1 MSREANRR
9 SGLAVMGGLVGLVAP
24 LLPVMV
30 AAILLGAIGHLCA
43 IFLTIVAACVLVYWI
58 EASGIIS
65 LNSDGLASSLT
76 GDLSDGN
83 WLADIYLQLPHSWW
97 WILIVLACLRGVFH
111 YGEQYCNHFIAFKLL
126 ALIRHKV
133 FAKLRTLAPAK
144 LESRRKGDLVAV
156 ITQDI
161 ELLEVFYA
169 HTISP
174 IAIAIITS
182 AVMVGLIAQFSVSA
196 ACVAVL
202 AYLVVGAVIPLYFG
216 KHGAK
221 PGVEYRNQ
229 VSALNSFLLD
239 SMWGLDE
246 ILQYRQGEKR
256 RENLNAKSREI
267 SVPMRGLN
275 AVEAN
280 QKAVTNLALLGFSF
294 AVLFLLIWQ
303 YQSGLVTGLGLILG
317 TVAMMSSFG
326 PVIAL
331 ASLSNSL
338 HQTLACGERV
348 LQVLEETPQILDIT
362 GKPETSFAGAAL
374 EQVDFAYTAAAV
386 PASASSNTAATA
398 STTSTDLVLRNFSLD
413 IPVHQ
418 VVGLCGPSGCGKSTA
433 LKLLLRF
440 WDPLFGRVQISGTDV
455 REINTDNLRSMEAF
469 VSQETML
476 FHGTIGENIAV
487 GKLGATPA
495 EIEEAARKASIHDFI
510 ASLPDGYDTL
520 LGEGISLSGGET
532 QRIGMA
538 RAFLHDGPFMLLDEP
553 TSNLDSLNEG
563 IILKALREERGEKTV
578 LLVSHRQSTMSVV
591 DTTVMLTA
599 TSQKAS

>member
-43 IFLTIVAACVLVYWI
+43 IFLTIVAACVLVHWI

-76 GDLSDGN
+76 GDLSAGN

-182 AVMVGLIAQFSVSA
+182 AVMVRLIAQFSVLA

-202 AYLVVGAVIPLYFG
+202 AYLVVGAIIPLYFG

-246 ILQYRQGEKR
+246 VLQYRQGEKR

-267 SVPMRGLN
+267 SAPMRGLN

-317 TVAMMSSFG
+317 TIAMMGSFG

-374 EQVDFAYTAAAV
+374 EQVDFTYTAAAV

-469 VSQETML
+469 VSQETVL

-520 LGEGISLSGGET
+520 LEEGISLSGGET

-538 RAFLHDGPFMLLDEP
+538 RAFLHDGSFMLLDEP

-563 IILKALREERGEKTV
+563 IILKALQEERGEKTV